1 MTRVTFVRH
10 GTTEWIERGL
20 LHGVSDSPLSERG
33 RREAQL
39 AARALVGQH
48 FDAFYTS
55 PLGRAVETARI
66 LAPSVSLAPEPL
78 EGLREMDFG
87 WLEGTRLFNFSKD
100 SPRVRALRSAWI
112 SLVVGLSG
120 ESRRVFGDRVAAAA
134 REMAR
139 RHPDQRVLAVI
150 HMAVRSNILAQLVD
164 GDPRAWV
171 RYDGWPACAF
181 TEVEIPAEGRAHIL
195 HLKVDQH
202 LEPARSSP

>member
-1 MTRVTFVRH
+1 VTRVTFVRH

-33 RREAQL
+33 RREALL
-39 AARALVGQH
+39 AARALAGQH

-66 LAPSVSLAPEPL
+66 LSPSVKLAPEPL
-78 EGLREMDFG
+78 EGLREMNFG
-87 WLEGTRLFNFSKD
+87 RLEGTRLFNFAD
-100 SPRVRALRSAWI
+100 DPRWVRALHAAGVSF
-112 SLVVGLSG
+112 VVGLSG
-120 ESRRVFGDRVAAAA
+120 ESRHAFGKRVASAA

-150 HMAVRSNILAQLVD
+150 HMAVRSNILARLVD

-181 TEVEIPAEGRAHIL
+181 TEVEIPAEGRARIV
-195 HLKVDQH
+195 HLVVNQH
-202 LEPARSSP
+202 LEPVRSSP